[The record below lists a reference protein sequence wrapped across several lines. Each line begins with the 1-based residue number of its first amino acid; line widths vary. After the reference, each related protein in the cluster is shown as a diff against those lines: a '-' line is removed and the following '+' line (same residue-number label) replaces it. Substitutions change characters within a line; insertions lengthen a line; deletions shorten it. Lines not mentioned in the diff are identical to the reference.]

1 MLARRRNCCRLN
13 KKADK
18 EKRSH
23 PQAKSEGPEE
33 AQRERERRRASRTF
47 VRTSTQADNEGKL
60 FRFFPRGEEPIR
72 FSPTL
77 SYSLQKRFV
86 YMRSYRYICVYIKF
100 PPCGRMNNDLPVIQI
115 VAIHLQPIGDS
126 VLVPI
131 KRTQVRVSGWT
142 VVLRRHPPVGDR
154 RVFRRAID
162 TTIFRSHIISHGSPR
177 ATAKKRIG
185 LCAAAQRA

>member
-1 MLARRRNCCRLN
+1 MRAPKKHNEKESEEERLARSSARPRRQIT
-13 KKADK
+13 K
-18 EKRSH
+18 ENFFASSREERS
-23 PQAKSEGPEE
+23 
-33 AQRERERRRASRTF
+33 RF
-47 VRTSTQADNEGKL
+47 VSFL
-60 FRFFPRGEEPIR
+60 L
-72 FSPTL
+72 SPTL

>member
-33 AQRERERRRASRTF
+33 AQREREREEVPRAF
-47 VRTSTQADNEGKL
+47 VCTSTRADNEGK
-60 FRFFPRGEEPIR
+60 G
-72 FSPTL
+72 FSLLPARR
-77 SYSLQKRFV
+77 SRFV
-86 YMRSYRYICVYIKF
+86 SLLLSLLFVTIAIRAHTYISTGIQVYIKF
-100 PPCGRMNNDLPVIQI
+100 PPRGRMNNDLPVIQI
-115 VAIHLQPIGDS
+115 VAIHLQPIGDL

-142 VVLRRHPPVGDR
+142 VVQIG
-154 RVFRRAID
+154 RA
-162 TTIFRSHIISHGSPR
+162 HV
-177 ATAKKRIG
+177 
-185 LCAAAQRA
+185 